1 MKTLFRSIIIIT
13 LSFLIGNIFYANDT
27 AKHNSD
33 DISIEENPFQEN
45 ANKTSDK
52 KRNADR
58 YRHELYIKTGKITGT
73 VIVIAILAC
82 AAGKLIRD
90 HGGNGGF
97 PPNPFNYFFQ
107 SKTDT
112 QTLVK
117 PQEIIQDPD
126 DDGDN
131 GGGGGSGSS
140 SNFTSKTTLKHNT
153 KPTNKKTIERDPS
166 KHGRY
171 DQGVFYAEDGSAR
184 YPQRGNVVYGPGH
197 VEMTE
202 RVKKAIRWANMEEN

>member
-58 YRHELYIKTGKITGT
+58 HRHELYIKTGKITGT

-112 QTLVK
+112 QTPVK
-117 PQEIIQDPD
+117 PQERIQDPD

-131 GGGGGSGSS
+131 GGGGGSWIFKQFHFQN
-140 SNFTSKTTLKHNT
+140 NFKTQYK
-153 KPTNKKTIERDPS
+153 TNK
-166 KHGRY
+166 
-171 DQGVFYAEDGSAR
+171 
-184 YPQRGNVVYGPGH
+184 
-197 VEMTE
+197 
-202 RVKKAIRWANMEEN
+202 